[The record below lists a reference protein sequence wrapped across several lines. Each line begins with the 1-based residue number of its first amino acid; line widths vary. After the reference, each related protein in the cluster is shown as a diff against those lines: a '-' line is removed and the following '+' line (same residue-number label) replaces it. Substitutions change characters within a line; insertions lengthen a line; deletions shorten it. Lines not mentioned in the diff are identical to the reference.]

1 LTRGRPTRR
10 RGHGAQRP
18 TARAT
23 RTRAPAPADH
33 DALVDALY
41 AGLLE
46 SVPWQGFLARLRE
59 VQRALATTLI
69 LRPPTPEDPG
79 VLLSDG
85 GLPRWQSSYQDRY
98 FVLDP
103 LVHLREGE
111 VVSLEEIV
119 PRAEYLASEFYRRFM
134 EPSGAFHVIGF
145 DVREPGGLEA
155 RLRVSRARSAPAFGE
170 RERAL
175 LARLVPHLRRAVAL
189 HARLV
194 RTESE
199 RDLFAGAI
207 DRLSMGTILLDDS
220 GRVLRTNR
228 VAAERLGAGAG
239 LAVVDGRLRAARPEA
254 TRELRGLIERSL
266 AERAAGRPSLV
277 QALRLCRPEGGC
289 LNLLAR
295 PIPPPRFGESRG
307 GPALALFV
315 GDPEAR
321 PAVPVETVRQLF
333 AFTRAEALL
342 ATALAR
348 GLSLDEA
355 AVELGIARNTARAH
369 LRAIFAKTGAARQ
382 AELVRLVLRSV
393 AALG

>member
-1 LTRGRPTRR
+1 MQGQSARR
-10 RGHGAQRP
+10 RGRGAQRP
-18 TARAT
+18 TPPAAEARAA
-23 RTRAPAPADH
+23 APAEL
-33 DALVDALY
+33 DALLDALY

-46 SVPWQGFLARLRE
+46 AVPWQEFLGRLRE
-59 VQRALATTLI
+59 ALGALAATLI

-79 VLLSDG
+79 LLLSDG

-103 LVHLREGE
+103 LVDLPQGE
-111 VVSLEEIV
+111 VVALDDIV
-119 PRAEYLASEFYRRFM
+119 PRAEYLASEFYRGFM

-145 DVREPGGLEA
+145 DVREPDGLEA
-155 RLRVSRARSAPAFGE
+155 RLRVSRARGAPAFGE

-189 HARLV
+189 HARLT

-228 VAAERLGAGAG
+228 IAGERLGRGAG
-239 LAVVDGRLRAARPEA
+239 LAVVEGRLRGARPEA
-254 TRELRGLIERSL
+254 TRELRSLIERAL

-277 QALRLCRPEGGC
+277 QALRLRRPDGGF
-289 LNLLAR
+289 LNVLAR
-295 PIPPPRFGESRG
+295 PIPPPRFGEARG

-315 GDPEAR
+315 GDPDER
-321 PAVPVETVRQLF
+321 PAVPVEMVRQLF

-369 LRAIFAKTGAARQ
+369 LRAIFAKTGATRQ
-382 AELVRLVLRSV
+382 AGLVRLVLRSV
-393 AALG
+393 ASLG